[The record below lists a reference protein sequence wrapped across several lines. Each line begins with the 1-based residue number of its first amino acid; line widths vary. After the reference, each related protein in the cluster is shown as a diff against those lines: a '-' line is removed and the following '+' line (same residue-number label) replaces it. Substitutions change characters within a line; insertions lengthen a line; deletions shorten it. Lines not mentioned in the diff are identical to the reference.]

1 MELPDVPLF
10 RGLTAD
16 EAEAAVTALRMR
28 RRAFAKGEIL
38 LEAGQRAPALG
49 VVLAGRVHMEHLDV
63 WGSKTLLGQA
73 GPGDLF
79 AETYACLPDEPLRV
93 SVVAAENG
101 EALFLE
107 TGQLLQCGCEP
118 WRWKLT
124 QNLLRIAARKN
135 LGLAQRS
142 LYTAPKT
149 IRGRITAYFSV
160 LARQNGSLRF
170 TLPFDR
176 QQLADHLGVDRSALS
191 STLSAMQ
198 RDGLLT
204 LFEALTDAMESDA
217 CYYADATFGTK
228 TYPLVLSSAL
238 HYAEKILD
246 DTEVCGIYYRELT
259 RESGQVKNARQYD
272 ISTLFTLDGIVDMA
286 ADAELTDKKAF
297 IKLMLHPDRE
307 V

>member
-118 WRWKLT
+118 
-124 QNLLRIAARKN
+124 LRIAARKN

-191 STLSAMQ
+191 NALSQMQ
-198 RDGLLT
+198 KEGLL
-204 LFEALTDAMESDA
+204 
-217 CYYADATFGTK
+217 
-228 TYPLVLSSAL
+228 V
-238 HYAEKILD
+238 I
-246 DTEVCGIYYRELT
+246 
-259 RESGQVKNARQYD
+259 
-272 ISTLFTLDGIVDMA
+272 
-286 ADAELTDKKAF
+286 DK
-297 IKLMLHPDRE
+297 RE
-307 V
+307 VELKQVEEM

>member
-1 MELPDVPLF
+1 MEKSAIFQSFTPEERAAIGPF
-10 RGLTAD
+10 TRRGS
-16 EAEAAVTALRMR
+16 
-28 RRAFAKGEIL
+28 FAKGAVIFH
-38 LEAGQRAPALG
+38 AGQQVAELG
-49 VVLAGRVHMEHLDV
+49 IVLSGSVHIEANDLWGNRSILGHVAAGEV
-63 WGSKTLLGQA
+63 
-73 GPGDLF
+73 F

-191 STLSAMQ
+191 NALSQMQ
-198 RDGLLT
+198 KEGLL
-204 LFEALTDAMESDA
+204 
-217 CYYADATFGTK
+217 
-228 TYPLVLSSAL
+228 V
-238 HYAEKILD
+238 I
-246 DTEVCGIYYRELT
+246 
-259 RESGQVKNARQYD
+259 
-272 ISTLFTLDGIVDMA
+272 
-286 ADAELTDKKAF
+286 DK
-297 IKLMLHPDRE
+297 RE
-307 V
+307 VELKQVEEM

>member
-1 MELPDVPLF
+1 MVSLLDFVLSFYYNGSKSSVVATTCEVHNYGIAGCTTVPRPD
-10 RGLTAD
+10 
-16 EAEAAVTALRMR
+16 R
-28 RRAFAKGEIL
+28 RRGRDSRNRAADAPQGICQGEIL

-191 STLSAMQ
+191 NALSQMQ
-198 RDGLLT
+198 KEGLL
-204 LFEALTDAMESDA
+204 
-217 CYYADATFGTK
+217 
-228 TYPLVLSSAL
+228 V
-238 HYAEKILD
+238 I
-246 DTEVCGIYYRELT
+246 
-259 RESGQVKNARQYD
+259 
-272 ISTLFTLDGIVDMA
+272 
-286 ADAELTDKKAF
+286 DK
-297 IKLMLHPDRE
+297 RE
-307 V
+307 VELKQVEEM

>member
-1 MELPDVPLF
+1 MNSSAPHPHRRRLTRAEVRRRRRSRAIRRVAGLTVMLCVAVGGVSFLLTRHAVVPSASAASAISMPAQSIADSTVSSAENTAAPANAL
-10 RGLTAD
+10 GLTAD

-191 STLSAMQ
+191 NALSQMQ
-198 RDGLLT
+198 KDGLL
-204 LFEALTDAMESDA
+204 
-217 CYYADATFGTK
+217 
-228 TYPLVLSSAL
+228 V
-238 HYAEKILD
+238 I
-246 DTEVCGIYYRELT
+246 
-259 RESGQVKNARQYD
+259 
-272 ISTLFTLDGIVDMA
+272 
-286 ADAELTDKKAF
+286 DK
-297 IKLMLHPDRE
+297 RE
-307 V
+307 VELKQVEEM

>member
-49 VVLAGRVHMEHLDV
+49 VVLTGRVHMEHLDV

-79 AETYACLPDEPLRV
+79 A
-93 SVVAAENG
+93 

-149 IRGRITAYFSV
+149 IRGRITAYFSM

-191 STLSAMQ
+191 NALSQMQ
-198 RDGLLT
+198 KEGLL
-204 LFEALTDAMESDA
+204 
-217 CYYADATFGTK
+217 
-228 TYPLVLSSAL
+228 V
-238 HYAEKILD
+238 I
-246 DTEVCGIYYRELT
+246 
-259 RESGQVKNARQYD
+259 
-272 ISTLFTLDGIVDMA
+272 
-286 ADAELTDKKAF
+286 DK
-297 IKLMLHPDRE
+297 RE
-307 V
+307 VELKQVEEM

>member
-38 LEAGQRAPALG
+38 LEA
-49 VVLAGRVHMEHLDV
+49 
-63 WGSKTLLGQA
+63 
-73 GPGDLF
+73 
-79 AETYACLPDEPLRV
+79 
-93 SVVAAENG
+93 
-101 EALFLE
+101 
-107 TGQLLQCGCEP
+107 GQLLQCGCEP

-191 STLSAMQ
+191 NALSQMQ
-198 RDGLLT
+198 KEGLL
-204 LFEALTDAMESDA
+204 
-217 CYYADATFGTK
+217 
-228 TYPLVLSSAL
+228 V
-238 HYAEKILD
+238 I
-246 DTEVCGIYYRELT
+246 
-259 RESGQVKNARQYD
+259 
-272 ISTLFTLDGIVDMA
+272 
-286 ADAELTDKKAF
+286 DK
-297 IKLMLHPDRE
+297 RE
-307 V
+307 VELKQVEEM

>member
-49 VVLAGRVHMEHLDV
+49 VEHLDV

-149 IRGRITAYFSV
+149 IRGRITAYFSM

-191 STLSAMQ
+191 NALSQMQ
-198 RDGLLT
+198 KEGLL
-204 LFEALTDAMESDA
+204 
-217 CYYADATFGTK
+217 
-228 TYPLVLSSAL
+228 V
-238 HYAEKILD
+238 I
-246 DTEVCGIYYRELT
+246 
-259 RESGQVKNARQYD
+259 
-272 ISTLFTLDGIVDMA
+272 
-286 ADAELTDKKAF
+286 DK
-297 IKLMLHPDRE
+297 RE
-307 V
+307 VELKQVEEM

>member
-28 RRAFAKGEIL
+28 RRAFAKGETL

-79 AETYACLPDEPLRV
+79 AETYA
-93 SVVAAENG
+93 
-101 EALFLE
+101 
-107 TGQLLQCGCEP
+107 
-118 WRWKLT
+118 
-124 QNLLRIAARKN
+124 
-135 LGLAQRS
+135 
-142 LYTAPKT
+142 KT
-149 IRGRITAYFSV
+149 IRGRITAYFSM

-191 STLSAMQ
+191 NALSQMQ
-198 RDGLLT
+198 KEGLL
-204 LFEALTDAMESDA
+204 
-217 CYYADATFGTK
+217 
-228 TYPLVLSSAL
+228 V
-238 HYAEKILD
+238 I
-246 DTEVCGIYYRELT
+246 
-259 RESGQVKNARQYD
+259 
-272 ISTLFTLDGIVDMA
+272 
-286 ADAELTDKKAF
+286 DK
-297 IKLMLHPDRE
+297 RE
-307 V
+307 VELKQVEEM

>member
-38 LEAGQRAPALG
+38 LEAGQRAPA
-49 VVLAGRVHMEHLDV
+49 
-63 WGSKTLLGQA
+63 
-73 GPGDLF
+73 PGDLF

-149 IRGRITAYFSV
+149 IRGRITAYFSM

-191 STLSAMQ
+191 NALSQMQ
-198 RDGLLT
+198 KEGLL
-204 LFEALTDAMESDA
+204 
-217 CYYADATFGTK
+217 
-228 TYPLVLSSAL
+228 V
-238 HYAEKILD
+238 I
-246 DTEVCGIYYRELT
+246 
-259 RESGQVKNARQYD
+259 
-272 ISTLFTLDGIVDMA
+272 
-286 ADAELTDKKAF
+286 DK
-297 IKLMLHPDRE
+297 RE
-307 V
+307 VELKQVEEM

>member
-16 EAEAAVTALRMR
+16 EAEAAVTTLRMR

-49 VVLAGRVHMEHLDV
+49 VVLTGRVHMEHLDV

-135 LGLAQRS
+135 LGLAQ
-142 LYTAPKT
+142 
-149 IRGRITAYFSV
+149 
-160 LARQNGSLRF
+160 QNGSLRF

-191 STLSAMQ
+191 NALSQMQ
-198 RDGLLT
+198 KDGLL
-204 LFEALTDAMESDA
+204 
-217 CYYADATFGTK
+217 
-228 TYPLVLSSAL
+228 V
-238 HYAEKILD
+238 I
-246 DTEVCGIYYRELT
+246 
-259 RESGQVKNARQYD
+259 
-272 ISTLFTLDGIVDMA
+272 
-286 ADAELTDKKAF
+286 DK
-297 IKLMLHPDRE
+297 RE
-307 V
+307 VELKQVEEM

>member
-1 MELPDVPLF
+1 MKKIASPLF
-10 RGLTAD
+10 QDLS
-16 EAEAAVTALRMR
+16 EAELDTLAAAGHLRTR
-28 RRAFAKGEIL
+28 QFAKHEVIFRAGSCVREIGIVL
-38 LEAGQRAPALG
+38 RGSVHIENLDLWGTKSILSNVGAGQA
-49 VVLAGRVHMEHLDV
+49 
-63 WGSKTLLGQA
+63 
-73 GPGDLF
+73 F

-191 STLSAMQ
+191 NALSQMQ
-198 RDGLLT
+198 KEGLL
-204 LFEALTDAMESDA
+204 
-217 CYYADATFGTK
+217 
-228 TYPLVLSSAL
+228 V
-238 HYAEKILD
+238 I
-246 DTEVCGIYYRELT
+246 
-259 RESGQVKNARQYD
+259 
-272 ISTLFTLDGIVDMA
+272 
-286 ADAELTDKKAF
+286 DK
-297 IKLMLHPDRE
+297 RE
-307 V
+307 VELKQVEEM

>member
-1 MELPDVPLF
+1 MNPSAPHPHRRRLTRAEVRRRRRSRAIRRVAGLTVMLCVAAGGVTFLLTHHAAIPSASAASAISMPAQSIADSTVSSAENTAAPANAL
-10 RGLTAD
+10 GLTAD

-149 IRGRITAYFSV
+149 IRGRITAYFSM

-191 STLSAMQ
+191 NALSQMQ
-198 RDGLLT
+198 KEGLL
-204 LFEALTDAMESDA
+204 
-217 CYYADATFGTK
+217 
-228 TYPLVLSSAL
+228 V
-238 HYAEKILD
+238 I
-246 DTEVCGIYYRELT
+246 
-259 RESGQVKNARQYD
+259 
-272 ISTLFTLDGIVDMA
+272 
-286 ADAELTDKKAF
+286 DK
-297 IKLMLHPDRE
+297 RE
-307 V
+307 VELKQVEEM

>member
-1 MELPDVPLF
+1 MNPSAPHPHRRRLTRAEVHRRRRNRAIRRVAGLTVMLCVAAGGVSFLLTRRAVVPSASAASAISMPAQSIADPTVSSAENTAAPANTL
-10 RGLTAD
+10 GLTAD

-191 STLSAMQ
+191 NALSQMQ
-198 RDGLLT
+198 KDGLL
-204 LFEALTDAMESDA
+204 
-217 CYYADATFGTK
+217 
-228 TYPLVLSSAL
+228 V
-238 HYAEKILD
+238 I
-246 DTEVCGIYYRELT
+246 
-259 RESGQVKNARQYD
+259 
-272 ISTLFTLDGIVDMA
+272 
-286 ADAELTDKKAF
+286 DK
-297 IKLMLHPDRE
+297 RE
-307 V
+307 VELKQVEEM